1 MIASSYLVSLVRKR
15 LASPDGVAG
24 RARGLRLRGRGAE
37 GKMLRGR
44 ESVALPGRC
53 GSKRFVHLGLRP
65 VSFRREKRL
74 FSAAYAT
81 TPPARVS
88 RTHQRQ
94 HIICLTWLV
103 LRVQACPG
111 PGRTRTCK
119 VSFVIG
125 ACCGVD
131 ASSPG
136 RGWIGHEPT
145 VQQNHAGLLH
155 SDSAQSYQQNLSKRI
170 TTRAALICRLVYH
183 GGGTCMTS
191 SELGDTLPPL

>member
-1 MIASSYLVSLVRKR
+1 M
-15 LASPDGVAG
+15 
-24 RARGLRLRGRGAE
+24 RGRDAE
-37 GKMLRGR
+37 VKMLRGR
-44 ESVALPGRC
+44 GSVARGRENVALPGRC

-74 FSAAYAT
+74 FSAPYAT

>member
-24 RARGLRLRGRGAE
+24 RARGWRLRGRGAE

-74 FSAAYAT
+74 FSAPYAT

>member
-1 MIASSYLVSLVRKR
+1 M
-15 LASPDGVAG
+15 
-24 RARGLRLRGRGAE
+24 RGRGAE

-74 FSAAYAT
+74 FSAPYAT